1 MTDTYKL
8 EPSDIRQCWD
18 EVRPGLEAIKTNM
31 AKACT
36 WRVEDVYAACVN
48 NDAVL
53 YRTEDGFAVCTLE
66 PDRFTGDTDLLIW
79 IAYSY
84 KPESSGTLTK
94 YWPSFIEVA
103 ARLGCRG
110 IQTQSLHPALDS
122 WGVMD
127 KLYTTY
133 RYELNG

>member
-1 MTDTYKL
+1 MTKTYTL
-8 EPSDIRQCWD
+8 EPSDIRQYWD
-18 EVRPGLEAIKTNM
+18 EVRPGLEAIKAEM
-31 AKACT
+31 PKACT
-36 WRVEDVYAACVN
+36 WRPEDVYAEVVN
-48 NDAVL
+48 GDAVL
-53 YRTEDGFAVCTLE
+53 YRTEDGFAVCTLQ
-66 PDRFTGDTDLLIW
+66 PDKYAGTSDLLIW

-84 KPESSGTLTK
+84 QPEGSGMLQK

-127 KLYTTY
+127 KMYTTY
-133 RYELNG
+133 RFPL

>member
-8 EPSDIRQCWD
+8 EPSDIRQYWD

-31 AKACT
+31 AKACS
-36 WRVEDVYAACVN
+36 WRPEDIYAACVN
-48 NDAVL
+48 GDAVL

-66 PDRFTGDTDLLIW
+66 PDQYTGTSDLLIW

-84 KPESSGTLTK
+84 KPESNGMLKK

-103 ARLGCRG
+103 KHLGCRG
-110 IQTQSLHPALDS
+110 IQTQSLHPAFFNDTATTEI
-122 WGVMD
+122 
-127 KLYTTY
+127 YTTY
-133 RYELNG
+133 RYELDG